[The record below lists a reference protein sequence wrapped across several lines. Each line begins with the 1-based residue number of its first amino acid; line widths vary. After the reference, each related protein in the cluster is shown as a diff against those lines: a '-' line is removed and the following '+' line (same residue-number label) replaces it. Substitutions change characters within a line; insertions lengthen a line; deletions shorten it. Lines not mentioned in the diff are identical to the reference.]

1 MKTCE
6 SISNK
11 FVLSYDLSYAS
22 YSIMRYDHAHMNDN
36 NERTNENSRN
46 PSQRGDNNKNQR
58 ANVSR
63 DIKKRIDEAITKPNI
78 DGDPTRSDE

>member
-1 MKTCE
+1 
-6 SISNK
+6 
-11 FVLSYDLSYAS
+11 
-22 YSIMRYDHAHMNDN
+22 MNDN
-36 NERTNENSRN
+36 IERTNENSKR

-63 DIKKRIDEAITKPNI
+63 DIKKRIEEAITKPNI